1 MLMCPALAA
10 WGTAGCEQQAA
21 ARKLAPVFSYT
32 LLDGTAANSSALRG
46 QVVLVNFWATTCAV
60 CVKEMPQLVATH
72 LKFRQQGLHTLAV
85 AVRHDPPALVAD
97 FAQSRGL
104 PFGIVIDN
112 TGAIAYSFGSVR
124 GTPTTYVI
132 DRQGRIATRVEGE
145 PDFEQ
150 LNTLISQLLAQA

>member
-1 MLMCPALAA
+1 MLVCPVIAA
-10 WGTAGCEQQAA
+10 WAVTGCERQTPTL
-21 ARKLAPVFSYT
+21 KPAPSFSYT
-32 LLDGTAANSSALRG
+32 LLDGTGAHSSNLRG

-72 LKFRQQGLHTLAV
+72 LKFRQQGLQTLAV

-104 PFGIVIDN
+104 PFGVVIDN
-112 TGAIAYSFGSVR
+112 TGAIADGFGSVR

-132 DRQGRIATRVEGE
+132 DRQGRIATRIEGE
-145 PDFEQ
+145 PDFRQ
-150 LNTLISQLLAQA
+150 LHALINRLLAQA